1 MSVLYR
7 VEQNN
12 QSSFF
17 MVHTVDNTKK
27 VYSMNKGTS
36 VVDAVLLSRFL
47 LSLGIKMIKMFT
59 LN

>member
-1 MSVLYR
+1 
-7 VEQNN
+7 
-12 QSSFF
+12 
-17 MVHTVDNTKK
+17 MVQPVDNTKK

-36 VVDAVLLSRFL
+36 VVAVDAVLLSRFL